1 MGNFERTIFTDS
13 ILSRIGTW
21 LPRGWVW
28 RRSALGPLQTLL
40 TVIDMVSMGGKGYRA
55 ALRDVFKDMHRAFGW
70 GDGAPT
76 PSALTQARGKL
87 SEKMCRD
94 LFRRMSKEA
103 DRVTSRGRLSYAD
116 FQRIVAV
123 DGTRTALASTASL
136 KRDFGCPFGDH
147 LAPQALLTV
156 LWDLGGNVPV
166 DWRVGRHD
174 GSEQAD
180 LNDMLGSLGVGDLLL
195 ADRLYPSRELMAE
208 LHRRGIHFVMRVKTT
223 GTTLAREIAAFA
235 ASGLDDQTVPLP
247 EHPSI
252 QIRMVRGHRDGSEHI
267 VVVTSLVDAAHDAR
281 AIADLYQRRWG
292 IETAYRE
299 AKGWHGLGELPGRSK
314 QMVRQEVCALMLFW
328 LMQGELEGQ
337 ARRVY
342 ADEIRKQPEVD
353 PKWTPA
359 EGIAEIPVLFNRKLL
374 AISVALLMAAAVAD
388 MDEAVLSWRVSIR
401 YLWQNRA
408 RRRPGR
414 QARRTSER
422 PHNIRMRDEISS
434 AAAKGGRK
442 KTATLVAKRHWH

>member
-1 MGNFERTIFTDS
+1 MSNPDRTIFTDS
-13 ILSRIGTW
+13 VLNTIGTW

-28 RRSALGPLQTLL
+28 RKSALGPLQTVL
-40 TVIDMVSMGGKGYRA
+40 TVMNMVAFGSKGYRA
-55 ALRDVFKDMHRAFGW
+55 ALRDVFDDMHRSFGW
-70 GDGAPT
+70 SEGAPT

-94 LFRRMSKEA
+94 LFHRVSAEA
-103 DRVTSRGRLSYAD
+103 GRVVSRARLRYAG

-123 DGTRTALASTASL
+123 DGTRTSLASTAGL

-156 LWDLGGNVPV
+156 LWDIGGNVPV
-166 DWRVGRHD
+166 DWRLGRHD

-180 LNDMLGSLGVGDLLL
+180 LTDMLGSLGVGDLLL
-195 ADRLYPSRELMAE
+195 ADRLYPSRELMAD
-208 LHRRGIHFVMRVKTT
+208 LYRRGLHFVMRVKTT
-223 GTTLAREIAAFA
+223 GASLAREIAAFVE
-235 ASGLDDQTVPLP
+235 SGLDDQTVRLP
-247 EHPSI
+247 DHPA
-252 QIRMVRGHRDGSEHI
+252 IRIRLVRGHRDGSEH
-267 VVVTSLVDAAHDAR
+267 VVLVTSLIEATHDAR

-299 AKGWHGLGELPGRSK
+299 AKGWHGLDALPGRSK

-342 ADEIRKQPEVD
+342 ADEIRKQPDVD
-353 PKWTPA
+353 LKWTPA
-359 EGIAEIPVLFNRKLL
+359 EGIAEVPVLFNRKLL
-374 AISVALLMAAAVAD
+374 ATSVALLMAAAVTG
-388 MDEAVLSWRVSIR
+388 MDEAVQSWRVSIR

-422 PHNIRMRDEISS
+422 PHDIKMRDEISS
-434 AAAKGGRK
+434 AAAKGGRIK
-442 KTATLVAKRHWH
+442 GGASRC

>member
-1 MGNFERTIFTDS
+1 MSTFDQTTFTTS
-13 ILSRIGTW
+13 ILSHIGTW
-21 LPRGWVW
+21 LPRGWIW
-28 RRSALGPLQTLL
+28 RKSPLGPLQTLL
-40 TVIDMVSMGGKGYRA
+40 TVVSMVAFGSKGYRA
-55 ALRDVFKDMHRAFGW
+55 ALRDVFADMHRAFGW
-70 GDGAPT
+70 GEGTPT

-94 LFRRMSKEA
+94 LFRRVSVEA
-103 DRVTSRGRLSYAD
+103 GRVPSRARLHYAD

-123 DGTRTALASTASL
+123 DGTRTALASTAGL

-156 LWDLGGNVPV
+156 LWDIGGNVPV
-166 DWRVGRHD
+166 DWRLGRHD

-180 LNDMLGSLGVGDLLL
+180 LNDMLGSLGAGDLLL
-195 ADRLYPSRELMAE
+195 ADRLYPSRELMAD
-208 LHRRGIHFVMRVKTT
+208 LHRRGIHYVMRVKTT
-223 GTTLAREIAAFA
+223 GTRLAREIASFVE
-235 ASGLDDQTVPLP
+235 SGLDDQTVPLP
-247 EHPSI
+247 DHPAI
-252 QIRMVRGHRDGSEHI
+252 LIRLVRGHRDGSEHI
-267 VVVTSLVDAAHDAR
+267 VLVTSLVDAAHDAR

-299 AKGWHGLGELPGRSK
+299 AKDWHGLDALPGRSK

-337 ARRVY
+337 ARLVY
-342 ADEIRKQPEVD
+342 ADEIRKQPDVD
-353 PKWTPA
+353 PQWTPA
-359 EGIAEIPVLFNRKLL
+359 EGIVEVPVLFNRKLL
-374 AISVALLMAAAVAD
+374 ATSVALLMAAAVAG

-422 PHNIRMRDEISS
+422 PHILKFRDAKSS
-434 AAAKGGRK
+434 AAAIGGRIKGG
-442 KTATLVAKRHWH
+442 ATRC

>member
-1 MGNFERTIFTDS
+1 MGNFDRSIFFDS
-13 ILSRIGTW
+13 FLSRIGTW
-21 LPRGWVW
+21 LPHGWVW
-28 RRSALGPLQTLL
+28 RRSPLGPLQTLL
-40 TVIDMVSMGGKGYRA
+40 TVIAMVGMGSKGYRA
-55 ALRDVFKDMHRAFGW
+55 ALRDVFADMHRKFGW

-94 LFRRMSKEA
+94 LFFRVSGEASRVRSRSRLRYGDFRR
-103 DRVTSRGRLSYAD
+103 V
-116 FQRIVAV
+116 IAV
-123 DGTRTALASTASL
+123 DGTRLALASTAWL

-166 DWRVGRHD
+166 DWRLGRHD

-180 LNDMLGSLGVGDLLL
+180 LAEMLGSLGAGDVLL
-195 ADRLYPSRELMAE
+195 ADRLYPARDLEVE
-208 LHRRGIHFVMRVKTT
+208 LHRLGIHFVMRVKT
-223 GTTLAREIAAFA
+223 GGARLASEIAAFL
-235 ASGLDDQTVPLP
+235 ASGLADQTVAVDG
-247 EHPSI
+247 HPDVP
-252 QIRMVRGHRDGSEHI
+252 IRFVRGHRDGSGH
-267 VVVTSLVDAAHDAR
+267 VVLITSLIDPSHDAR

-299 AKGWHGLGELPGRSK
+299 GKTWHGLDELPGKSPP
-314 QMVRQEVCALMLFW
+314 MVRQEACALMLFW

-337 ARRVY
+337 ARQVY
-342 ADEIRKQPEVD
+342 ADEIRAQPDVD

-359 EGIAEIPVLFNRKLL
+359 EGIAESPVIFNRKLL
-374 AISVALLMAAAVAD
+374 ATSVALLMAAAVAGL
-388 MDEAVLSWRVSIR
+388 DEAAQSWRVSIR

-414 QARRTSER
+414 SARRTSER
-422 PHNIRMRDEISS
+422 PHSIKKRDALSS
-434 AAAKGGRK
+434 ANAIGGRAKGGRENF
-442 KTATLVAKRHWH
+442 T

>member
-1 MGNFERTIFTDS
+1 MGTFDRTLFTNS
-13 ILSRIGTW
+13 ILSTIGDW

-40 TVIDMVSMGGKGYRA
+40 TVISMVALGNKGYRS
-55 ALRDVFKDMHRAFGW
+55 ALRDVFADMHRAFGW
-70 GDGAPT
+70 DGDAPT

-94 LFRRMSKEA
+94 LFRRVCGEA
-103 DRVTSRGRLSYAD
+103 GRVGSRARLRYAD
-116 FQRIVAV
+116 CVRIVAV
-123 DGTRTALASTASL
+123 DGTRLALASTAAL
-136 KRDFGCPFGDH
+136 KRDFGCPFGEH

-166 DWRVGRHD
+166 DWRLGRHD

-180 LNDMLGSLGVGDLLL
+180 LTDMLGSLGPGDLLL
-195 ADRLYPSRELMAE
+195 ADRLYPSRELMTD
-208 LHRRGIHFVMRVKTT
+208 LQCRGIHFVMRVKTS
-223 GTTLAREIAAFA
+223 GTRLAREIAAFL
-235 ASGLDDQTVPLP
+235 ASGQDDQTVPLID
-247 EHPSI
+247 HPSI
-252 QIRMVRGHRDGSEHI
+252 MIRYVRGHRDGSEH
-267 VVVTSLVDAAHDAR
+267 VVLVTSLTGPAHDAR

-299 AKGWHGLGELPGRSK
+299 AKTWHGLDALPGRSK

-337 ARRVY
+337 ARAVY
-342 ADEIRKQPEVD
+342 ADEIRKQPDVD
-353 PKWTPA
+353 PQWTPA
-359 EGIAEIPVLFNRKLL
+359 EGIAESPVIFNRKLM
-374 AISVALLMAAAVAD
+374 ATSVALLMAAAVSGLE
-388 MDEAVLSWRVSIR
+388 EAVQSWRVSIR

-414 QARRTSER
+414 QNRRTSER
-422 PHNIRMRDEISS
+422 PHDIKMRDAVSS
-434 AAAKGGRK
+434 AAAKGGRRK
-442 KTATLVAKRHWH
+442 SDARRC

>member
-1 MGNFERTIFTDS
+1 MGTLDRTILTDS
-13 ILSRIGTW
+13 ILIRVGTW
-21 LPRGWVW
+21 LPRGWTW
-28 RRSALGPLQTLL
+28 NRSPLGPLQTLL
-40 TVIDMVSMGGKGYRA
+40 TVIHMVALGSKGYRS
-55 ALRDVFKDMHRAFGW
+55 ALRDVFADMHRAFGW

-94 LFRRMSKEA
+94 LFHRVAREA
-103 DRVTSRGRLSYAD
+103 SQVLSRARLRYRD
-116 FQRIVAV
+116 FQRIIAV
-123 DGTRTALASTASL
+123 DGTRSALASTSEF
-136 KRDFGCPFGDH
+136 KKVFGCPFGEH

-166 DWRVGRHD
+166 DWRLGPHD

-180 LNDMLGSLGVGDLLL
+180 LTDMLGSLRSGDILL
-195 ADRLYPSRELMAE
+195 ADRLYPARELLAE
-208 LHRRGIHFVMRVKTT
+208 LHRRDVDFIMRVKTA
-223 GTTLAREIAAFA
+223 GTRLAKEIAAFV
-235 ASGLDDQTVPLP
+235 ASGMDDQTLRLP
-247 EHPSI
+247 GHPGVC
-252 QIRMVRGHRDGSEHI
+252 IRLVRGDRDGTEHI
-267 VVVTSLVDAAHDAR
+267 VLITSLTGPEHNTR

-299 AKGWHGLGELPGRSK
+299 AKGWHGLDALPGRSK

-337 ARRVY
+337 ARQVY
-342 ADEIRKQPEVD
+342 ADEIRRQPDVD
-353 PKWTPA
+353 PAWTPA
-359 EGIAEIPVLFNRKLL
+359 EGVTEIPVIFNRKLL
-374 AISVALLMAAAVAD
+374 ATSVALLMAAAVTS
-388 MDEAVLSWRVSIR
+388 MDEAVQSWRVSIR

-422 PHNIRMRDEISS
+422 PHDIKFRDEISS
-434 AAAKGGRK
+434 AAAQGGRK
-442 KTATLVAKRHWH
+442 KGVGSRC

>member
-1 MGNFERTIFTDS
+1 MGIIDSRVFSDSVLGTIGS
-13 ILSRIGTW
+13 W

-28 RRSALGPLQTLL
+28 RKSALGPLQTLL
-40 TVIDMVSMGGKGYRA
+40 TVMTMVSSGNKGYRS
-55 ALRDVFKDMHRAFGW
+55 ALRDVFADMHRSFGW
-70 GDGAPT
+70 DQGAPT

-94 LFRRMSKEA
+94 LFCRVSGEA
-103 DRVTSRGRLSYAD
+103 GRVASRARLHYAD
-116 FQRIVAV
+116 IQRIIAV
-123 DGTRTALASTASL
+123 DGTRTALASTPGL
-136 KRDFGCPFGDH
+136 KRDFGCPFGEH

-166 DWRVGRHD
+166 DWRLGRHD

-180 LNDMLGSLGVGDLLL
+180 LADMLGSLGVGDLLL
-195 ADRLYPSRELMAE
+195 ADRFYPARELMAD
-208 LHRRGIHFVMRVKTT
+208 LHRRGVHFVMRVKTS
-223 GTTLAREIAAFA
+223 GTRLSREVAAFL
-235 ASGLDDQTVPLP
+235 ASGQADQTVPLHD
-247 EHPSI
+247 HPSI
-252 QIRMVRGHRDGSEHI
+252 LIRLVRGHRDGSEHI
-267 VVVTSLVDAAHDAR
+267 VLVTSLTGAAHCAT

-299 AKGWHGLGELPGRSK
+299 AKGWHGLDALPGRSK

-337 ARRVY
+337 ARQVY
-342 ADEIRKQPEVD
+342 ADEIRKQPDVD
-353 PKWTPA
+353 PAWTPA
-359 EGIAEIPVLFNRKLL
+359 EGIAEVPVLFNRKLL
-374 AISVALLMAAAVAD
+374 ATSVALLMAAAVASL
-388 MDEAVLSWRVSIR
+388 DEAVQSWRVSIR

-422 PHNIRMRDEISS
+422 PHDIKMRDADSS
-434 AAAKGGRK
+434 AAAIGGRQK
-442 KTATLVAKRHWH
+442 KDERRC